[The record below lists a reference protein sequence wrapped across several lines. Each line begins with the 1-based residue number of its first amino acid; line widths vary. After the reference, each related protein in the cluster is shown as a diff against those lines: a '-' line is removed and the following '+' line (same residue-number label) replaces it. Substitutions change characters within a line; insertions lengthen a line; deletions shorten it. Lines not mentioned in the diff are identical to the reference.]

1 VSVVPGA
8 IDGLLAVFAAA
19 LPGVQVVDGPPTAD
33 IRGDVLGVG
42 LAPQEPSDVES
53 TNTDA
58 DLGAGSR
65 EQFVVVC
72 VARSWSGNNALKAQR
87 DRTFRMVD
95 AAEAALAANP
105 SLGGAVS
112 RARWAGASYQP
123 WRTEQAQLVV
133 DVIFRVDVTQL

>member
-1 VSVVPGA
+1 MSVVPGA

-42 LAPQEPSDVES
+42 LSPQEPSDVES
-53 TNTDA
+53 TSTDA
-58 DLGAGSR
+58 GLRGAR
-65 EQFVVVC
+65 EQFAIVC

-87 DRTFRMVD
+87 DRTYRMVD
-95 AAEAALAANP
+95 AAEAALVANP
-105 SLGGAVS
+105 TLGGAVS
-112 RARWAGASYQP
+112 RARWSGSSYQP